1 MIRAFILG
9 LIVVALSSCCDNQ
22 TVDIQA
28 HRGGMGLMP
37 ENTLDAMLNA
47 VYRDSKR

>member
-9 LIVVALSSCCDNQ
+9 LTVAALSSCCGQ

-37 ENTLDAMLNA
+37 ENTLDAMINA